1 MTRRVPETAGVASP
15 QAHYSHAVMAG
26 DTIYVA
32 GQVPVD
38 VDGSVV
44 DGDAEA
50 QARQVMENLARVVAS
65 AGATMDD
72 VVKTT
77 VFLTDLGDRE
87 EVGRVRREYF
97 DDPPPANT
105 LLVVS
110 SLANPAF
117 RVEIEA
123 VVHIGPRPTDRPSPG
138 STAI

>member
-1 MTRRVPETAGVASP
+1 MARRVPRTADVAPP
-15 QAHYSHAVMAG
+15 QAHYSHAVVAG
-26 DTIYVA
+26 NVVYVA

-38 VDGSVV
+38 EHGTVI

-50 QARQVMENLARVVAS
+50 QARQVMENLTRVVEA
-65 AGATMDD
+65 AGASMDD

-77 VFLTDLGDRE
+77 VFLTNLGDRE
-87 EVGRVRREYF
+87 AVGRVRREYF
-97 DDPPPANT
+97 SDPPPANT

-123 VVHIGPRPTDRPSPG
+123 VAHVGEAPS
-138 STAI
+138 

>member
-1 MTRRVPETAGVASP
+1 
-15 QAHYSHAVMAG
+15 MAG

-87 EVGRVRREYF
+87 AVGRVRREYF

>member
-1 MTRRVPETAGVASP
+1 MTRRVPQTAGVAPP

-26 DTIYVA
+26 DVVYVA

-38 VDGSVV
+38 EHGDVV

-50 QARQVMENLARVVAS
+50 QARQVMENLSRVVAA

-87 EVGRVRREYF
+87 AVGRVRHEYF
-97 DDPPPANT
+97 ADPPPANT

-117 RVEIEA
+117 LVEIEA
-123 VVHIGPRPTDRPSPG
+123 VVHAG
-138 STAI
+138 

>member
-1 MTRRVPETAGVASP
+1 MARRVVQTAGVAPP
-15 QAHYSHAVMAG
+15 QAHYSHAVAAG
-26 DTIYVA
+26 DVVYVA

-38 VDGSVV
+38 EDGSVV
-44 DGDAEA
+44 EADAEV
-50 QARQVMENLARVVAS
+50 QARQVMENLARIVEA

-87 EVGRVRREYF
+87 AVGRVRREYF
-97 DDPPPANT
+97 ADPPPANS

-123 VVHIGPRPTDRPSPG
+123 VVHVG
-138 STAI
+138 

>member
-1 MTRRVPETAGVASP
+1 MVRRVPQTADVAPP
-15 QAHYSHAVMAG
+15 QAHYSHAVIAG
-26 DTIYVA
+26 DVVYVA
-32 GQVPVD
+32 GQVAVD
-38 VDGSVV
+38 EHGVVV

-50 QARQVMENLARVVAS
+50 QTRQVMENLARVVAA

-87 EVGRVRREYF
+87 AVGRVRREYF
-97 DDPPPANT
+97 TDPPPANT

-117 RVEIEA
+117 VVEIEA
-123 VVHIGPRPTDRPSPG
+123 VVHVG
-138 STAI
+138 

>member
-1 MTRRVPETAGVASP
+1 MARRVPETAGVAPP

-26 DTIYVA
+26 DTVYVA

-38 VDGSVV
+38 ADGRVV
-44 DGDAEA
+44 DDDAAA
-50 QARQVMENLARVVAS
+50 QARQVMENLTRVVAA

-77 VFLTDLGDRE
+77 VFLIDLDDRE
-87 EVGRVRREYF
+87 AVGRVRRAYF
-97 DDPPPANT
+97 SDPPPANT

-110 SLANPAF
+110 GLANPAF

-123 VVHIGPRPTDRPSPG
+123 IVHIG
-138 STAI
+138 

>member
-1 MTRRVPETAGVASP
+1 MVRRVPQTTDVAPP
-15 QAHYSHAVMAG
+15 QAHYSHAVIAG
-26 DTIYVA
+26 DVVYVA
-32 GQVPVD
+32 GQVAVD
-38 VDGSVV
+38 EHGVVV

-50 QARQVMENLARVVAS
+50 QTRQVMENLARVVAA

-87 EVGRVRREYF
+87 AVGRVRREYF
-97 DDPPPANT
+97 TDPPPANT

-117 RVEIEA
+117 VVEIEA
-123 VVHIGPRPTDRPSPG
+123 VVHVG
-138 STAI
+138 

>member
-1 MTRRVPETAGVASP
+1 MARRVPQTAGVAPP
-15 QAHYSHAVMAG
+15 QAHYSHAVIAG
-26 DTIYVA
+26 DFVYVA

-38 VDGSVV
+38 EHGTVV

-50 QARQVMENLARVVAS
+50 QARQVMENIARVVGS

-72 VVKTT
+72 VVKITT
-77 VFLTDLGDRE
+77 FLTDLGDRDA
-87 EVGRVRREYF
+87 VGRVRRAYF
-97 DDPPPANT
+97 ADPPPAST

-123 VVHIGPRPTDRPSPG
+123 VVHVG
-138 STAI
+138 